1 MVHIVHPLFPFF
13 LYHIL
18 LHLKSDRRANLCP
31 VYVIVSADYMW
42 LHIRGVGEWT
52 NRLYNY
58 FEHEQEKLHS
68 VEEQLAG
75 NRQLVI
81 NGTPETKGIKRLQV

>member
-1 MVHIVHPLFPFF
+1 LWAKCRVLNVKVGGTYSWALR
-13 LYHIL
+13 
-18 LHLKSDRRANLCP
+18 HL
-31 VYVIVSADYMW
+31 VSTDYMW

-58 FEHEQEKLHS
+58 FECEQEKLHS

-75 NRQLVI
+75 NRQLATNV
-81 NGTPETKGIKRLQV
+81 TPEPKGIRRLQAYV

>member
-1 MVHIVHPLFPFF
+1 MFKFWHVPPIYL
-13 LYHIL
+13 
-18 LHLKSDRRANLCP
+18 N
-31 VYVIVSADYMW
+31 VSSDYMW

-58 FEHEQEKLHS
+58 FEREQEKLHS

-81 NGTPETKGIKRLQV
+81 NGTPEPKGIKRLQM

>member
-1 MVHIVHPLFPFF
+1 MFVSISYSKNQIKHKFIISGCRMV
-13 LYHIL
+13 L
-18 LHLKSDRRANLCP
+18 LHTRIRPFLSL
-31 VYVIVSADYMW
+31 DYMW

-58 FEHEQEKLHS
+58 FEREQEKLHNA
-68 VEEQLAG
+68 EEQLAG

-81 NGTPETKGIKRLQV
+81 NGNPEPKGIKRLQA

>member
-1 MVHIVHPLFPFF
+1 
-13 LYHIL
+13 
-18 LHLKSDRRANLCP
+18 
-31 VYVIVSADYMW
+31 MW

-58 FEHEQEKLHS
+58 FECEQEKLHN

-81 NGTPETKGIKRLQV
+81 NGTPEPKGFKRLQAYVQYDNRDIFNQILPTLYSKYIRFLPIVTGVRM